1 MSTSLLKN
9 PLLDL
14 LKVKQPP
21 KLLQQ
26 VRVVMPKEAVV
37 IKTKIVDKTAVAF
50 DRGKF
55 LEGIVGVQKLTKK
68 VSPKERAVAD
78 MPPAI
83 IEPVASPKPQK
94 RKLKIKL
101 KPKKTPEEASE
112 VAVLGESMP
121 KKKIGRRTQKPIG
134 IIQEGP
140 ASMLKIGDA
149 TLATRFSK
157 RDEQK
162 AKKEYIRASSYYMN
176 NREIFV
182 NFMSS
187 LFGPYKKELQDEAGK
202 ATCDRDEDKPFSPMT
217 HQKIVRDYLSLY
229 TPYRGLLLFHG
240 LGSGKTCS
248 SIAIAEGMKT
258 SKPVIVMTPAS
269 LRMNYIEEIKKC
281 GDMIYRKNQFWEF
294 ISTPD
299 SSPIIEQLSYML
311 SLSVEFIKK
320 QGGAW
325 LVNMSKP
332 SNFDTLDSTQK
343 ASLDIQLN
351 EMIRHKYQFINYNG
365 MRMSHLRA
373 LTNNFSKNPFDN
385 AVIIIDEAHNFVS
398 RIVNKMGKKGKGDSM
413 SMKLYNYLLNAQNS
427 RIVLLTGTPII
438 NYPNEIGILFNILR
452 GKIKTWSFKLTID
465 REIRVSKAF
474 FENIFKSTVLG
485 GNIMD
490 FIEYKPTSTTLIVTR
505 NPFGF
510 VNKTKAGAYEGVRVG
525 ERGEIDDETFV
536 KLITKLLNKNGIKV
550 IPSATQVKEYKALPD
565 TLDDFKSYFIDE
577 KNNVKNMNIF
587 KRRVIGLTSY
597 FRDIEAI
604 MPKYNKSEDFHV
616 IEIPMSNFQF
626 GVYEEA
632 RVQERKLEMQNAKK
646 RKKQAASGVFEE
658 TVSTYRIFSRAFC
671 NYVFPSPDIKRPMPA
686 ESLESALEQA
696 VDEDILDV
704 VSKDDKINNVDGRYE
719 ADEVVAAEGSMADG
733 VTAEGSVTAKTYEKR
748 IADAIKLLQANGD
761 KYLTPEALETYSP
774 KFLNMLENIT
784 DHDHRGLHLIYSQF
798 RTLEGIG
805 IFKLVLEANGFAQ
818 FKVKKKGGED
828 AASRY
833 VENWQLDIAEED
845 KGKPM
850 FALYTGTETAEEKE
864 IIRNVFNGTWNYLPV
879 SLAKEL
885 ETISYNNLYG
895 EIIRVLMITASG
907 AEGISLKNVRFV
919 HVTEPYWHPVRMQ
932 QVIGRARRIC
942 SHQDLPPELR
952 TVKVFLYL
960 MKFTDSQMKSD
971 ESIELRLKDKSKIDN
986 LTPITSDQALYEIAT
1001 LKENVTEKILQA
1013 VKESSFDC
1021 ALHASAGSK
1030 EPIKCFSFG
1039 SVNSSKFSYAPS
1051 YEEEESDTVAEHNLI
1066 TVKWKAVEVE
1076 IQGVKFALNKAT
1088 GDVYDLDSYK
1098 RGQPV
1103 QVGKLKIENQ
1113 GKGKKV
1119 YKFERI

>member
-1 MSTSLLKN
+1 MSTQ
-9 PLLDL
+9 LLDL

-21 KLLQQ
+21 KLLKQ

-37 IKTKIVDKTAVAF
+37 IKTKIVDKTATAF
-50 DRGKF
+50 DRSKF
-55 LEGIVGVQKLTKK
+55 LEGIVGIQKLKK
-68 VSPKERAVAD
+68 GSPKERDVAD
-78 MPPAI
+78 MPPPI
-83 IEPVASPKPQK
+83 VEPVASPKPKK
-94 RKLKIKL
+94 RKLKLKL
-101 KPKKTPEEASE
+101 KPKKTPVETAEE
-112 VAVLGESMP
+112 AVLGELKP
-121 KKKIGRRTQKPIG
+121 KKQLVRRTQKPIG

-157 RDEQK
+157 RDEQE

-187 LFGPYKKELQDEAGK
+187 LFGPYKKVLQDEAGK

-217 HQKIVRDYLSLY
+217 HQKIVRDYLNLY

-269 LRMNYIEEIKKC
+269 LRMNYIEELKKC

-299 SSPIIEQLSYML
+299 SSPIIEQLSYTL

-332 SNFDTLDSTQK
+332 SNFDTLDSSQK

-398 RIVNKMGKKGKGDSM
+398 RIVNKMGKKGKSDSM

-465 REIRVSKAF
+465 REIRVSKEF

-525 ERGEIDDETFV
+525 DRGEIDDETFV

-550 IPSATQVKEYKALPD
+550 IPSATKVKEYKALPD
-565 TLDDFKSYFIDE
+565 TLDGFKSYFIDE

-597 FRDIEAI
+597 FRSAQESL

-616 IEIPMSNFQF
+616 VEIPMSNFQF

-632 RVQERKLEMQNAKK
+632 RVQERKLEMQNAKNERNK
-646 RKKQAASGVFEE
+646 PRVAYSKKPFL
-658 TVSTYRIFSRAFC
+658 RIVFSR
-671 NYVFPSPDIKRPMPA
+671 VH
-686 ESLESALEQA
+686 
-696 VDEDILDV
+696 
-704 VSKDDKINNVDGRYE
+704 
-719 ADEVVAAEGSMADG
+719 
-733 VTAEGSVTAKTYEKR
+733 SV
-748 IADAIKLLQANGD
+748 IM
-761 KYLTPEALETYSP
+761 YS
-774 KFLNMLENIT
+774 
-784 DHDHRGLHLIYSQF
+784 
-798 RTLEGIG
+798 
-805 IFKLVLEANGFAQ
+805 
-818 FKVKKKGGED
+818 
-828 AASRY
+828 
-833 VENWQLDIAEED
+833 
-845 KGKPM
+845 
-850 FALYTGTETAEEKE
+850 
-864 IIRNVFNGTWNYLPV
+864 
-879 SLAKEL
+879 
-885 ETISYNNLYG
+885 
-895 EIIRVLMITASG
+895 RVLILNA
-907 AEGISLKNVRFV
+907 
-919 HVTEPYWHPVRMQ
+919 P
-932 QVIGRARRIC
+932 C
-942 SHQDLPPELR
+942 LP
-952 TVKVFLYL
+952 KV
-960 MKFTDSQMKSD
+960 
-971 ESIELRLKDKSKIDN
+971 
-986 LTPITSDQALYEIAT
+986 
-1001 LKENVTEKILQA
+1001 
-1013 VKESSFDC
+1013 
-1021 ALHASAGSK
+1021 
-1030 EPIKCFSFG
+1030 
-1039 SVNSSKFSYAPS
+1039 
-1051 YEEEESDTVAEHNLI
+1051 
-1066 TVKWKAVEVE
+1066 WKA
-1076 IQGVKFALNKAT
+1076 Q
-1088 GDVYDLDSYK
+1088 
-1098 RGQPV
+1098 
-1103 QVGKLKIENQ
+1103 
-1113 GKGKKV
+1113 
-1119 YKFERI
+1119 